1 MVNRLQG
8 KNAIVTGAGG
18 GIGLETSIQFAI
30 EGANV
35 LLSDVNEEA
44 LAKALAEVKQRAAEG
59 TKVETLK
66 ADVSKETEVKALVDH
81 VEAWGG
87 VDVMFNNAG
96 IMHPADDG
104 ILNTDE
110 KIWDLT
116 QNINVKGVMYGC
128 KHAIASI
135 LKNKKTKTSIINTGS
150 FVGLMGAATPQI
162 AYTTSKGA
170 VIAMSRELAIC
181 YAKQGIRV
189 NSLCPGPL
197 NTPLLQEFLD
207 TEEKKTRRTVHL
219 PSGRFGE
226 AIEQAKAAV
235 FLASD
240 ESTYVTAQE
249 FLVDGGLTR
258 AYVTSEGAP
267 AEGPENVV
275 FGKRS

>member
-1 MVNRLQG
+1 MVARLQG

-44 LAKALAEVKQRAAEG
+44 LKKALSEVQQRAAEG
-59 TKVETLK
+59 TKIEILK
-66 ADVSKETEVKALVDH
+66 ADVSKEDEVKALVDH
-81 VEAWGG
+81 VESWGG

-104 ILNTDE
+104 ILNTEE

-207 TEEKKTRRTVHL
+207 SEEKKTRRTVHL

-240 ESTYVTAQE
+240 ESTYITAQE

-258 AYVTSEGAP
+258 AYVTSEGTP

-275 FGKRS
+275 FGKK

>member
-1 MVNRLQG
+1 MVNRLSG

-44 LAKALAEVKQRAAEG
+44 LAKALTEVKQRAAEG
-59 TKVETLK
+59 TKIETLK
-66 ADVSKETEVKALVDH
+66 ADVSKEDEVKALVDH

-258 AYVTSEGAP
+258 AYVTSEGEP
-267 AEGPENVV
+267 AVGPENVV
-275 FGKRS
+275 FGKR

>member
-1 MVNRLQG
+1 MVARLSG

-59 TKVETLK
+59 TKIETLK
-66 ADVSKETEVKALVDH
+66 ADVSNESDVKALVDH

-207 TEEKKTRRTVHL
+207 TEEKKVRRTVHL

-258 AYVTSEGAP
+258 SYVTSEGTP

-275 FGKRS
+275 FGKK

>member
-1 MVNRLQG
+1 MVARLQG

-44 LAKALAEVKQRAAEG
+44 LKKALSEVQQRAAEG
-59 TKVETLK
+59 TKIEILK
-66 ADVSKETEVKALVDH
+66 ADVSKENEVKALVDH
-81 VEAWGG
+81 VESWGG

-104 ILNTDE
+104 ILNTEE

-207 TEEKKTRRTVHL
+207 SEEKKTRRTVHL

-240 ESTYVTAQE
+240 ESTYITAQE

-258 AYVTSEGAP
+258 AYVTSEGTP

-275 FGKRS
+275 FGKK

>member
-1 MVNRLQG
+1 MVNRLSG

-44 LAKALAEVKQRAAEG
+44 LAKALAEVKQRAAQG
-59 TKVETLK
+59 TKIETLK
-66 ADVSKETEVKALVDH
+66 ADVSVETDVKALVDY

-96 IMHPADDG
+96 VMHPADDG

-207 TEEKKTRRTVHL
+207 TEDKKTRRTVHL

-258 AYVTSEGAP
+258 SYVTSEGPA
-267 AEGPENVV
+267 AEGPDNVV
-275 FGKRS
+275 FGKK

>member
-1 MVNRLQG
+1 MVNRLSG

-59 TKVETLK
+59 TKIETLK
-66 ADVSKETEVKALVDH
+66 ADVSSEADVKALVDH

-135 LKNKKTKTSIINTGS
+135 LKNGKTKTSIINTGS

-258 AYVTSEGAP
+258 SYVTSEGEP
-267 AEGPENVV
+267 AKGPENVV
-275 FGKRS
+275 FGKK